1 MHLKDE
7 YSYNYVVTK
16 VVSLSPSIVE
26 VSLLPVSG
34 RLLHKSGQYCR
45 VVFSNG
51 NKRFYSIINHPN
63 KSGTINLHLR
73 IGEKSPKSLQE
84 LTRVGNTLKITGPHG
99 SMHKMILLNQP
110 RVLLAEGIGISA
122 FQALMKE
129 FKNQDFENQIVW
141 IRDKRD
147 VLFSD
152 YLLYTWG
159 EERYPIKVHL
169 LEKCASSLQ
178 KSLFKCQ
185 KIINQHP
192 NITMGFAGNYST
204 SKLIQDE
211 FLPLY
216 NRKNLIYMCDM

>member
-1 MHLKDE
+1 MHLKNE
-7 YSYNYVVTK
+7 YSYDYIISK
-16 VVSLSPSIVE
+16 VESLSNSILE

-34 RLLHKSGQYCR
+34 RLFHKPGQYCR

-51 NKRFYSIINHPN
+51 KKRFYSIVNHPDQN
-63 KSGTINLHLR
+63 GTINLHLR
-73 IGEKSPKSLQE
+73 MGEKSPKSLQE
-84 LTRVGNTLKITGPHG
+84 LTQVGNNLKITGPHG
-99 SMHKMILLNQP
+99 SMHEMILVNQP
-110 RVLLAEGIGISA
+110 RVLLAEGMGISA

-129 FKNQDFENQIVW
+129 FKNQDFENQIIW

-147 VLFSD
+147 AFFSD
-152 YLLYTWG
+152 YLLYTWS

-211 FLPLY
+211 FVPQY
-216 NRKNLIYMCDM
+216 SRKHLIYMCDM